1 MALLRTILNYCS
13 EKLVIEIYKEF
24 NFESLLKKHITWKEQ
39 VNYRA
44 I

>member
-1 MALLRTILNYCS
+1 MALLRTMLNYCS
-13 EKLVIEIYKEF
+13 EKLVIGIYKEF